1 MEHGVG
7 GESTLH
13 PVLKVRLSR
22 QLVHIIYARVA
33 AHGGHAHIARR
44 HIYTPRVTLYT
55 RTCEKSGVCHYS
67 VHAVLCSW
75 HTQQQ
80 RLENFKRP
88 TPRRP
93 R

>member
-1 MEHGVG
+1 MVLV
-7 GESTLH
+7 ESPHCTQSSKSVSVAS
-13 PVLKVRLSR
+13 PYF
-22 QLVHIIYARVA
+22 ICARVA
-33 AHGGHAHIARR
+33 AHAHIARR

-55 RTCEKSGVCHYS
+55 RTCEKSGLCHYS

>member
-1 MEHGVG
+1 MMLV
-7 GESTLH
+7 ESPHCTQSSKSVSVAS
-13 PVLKVRLSR
+13 PYYICQSR
-22 QLVHIIYARVA
+22 
-33 AHGGHAHIARR
+33 GPCPHIARR